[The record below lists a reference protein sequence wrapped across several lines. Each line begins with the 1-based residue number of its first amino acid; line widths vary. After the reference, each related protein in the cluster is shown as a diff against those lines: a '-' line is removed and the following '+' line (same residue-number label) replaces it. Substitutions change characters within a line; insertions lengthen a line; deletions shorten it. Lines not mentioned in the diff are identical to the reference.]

1 MGVKAR
7 CIFAYRNMRH
17 FVSTYK
23 LRGGGAEEERK
34 KNVVTQ
40 TAMGSVN
47 TFFSNIKWIVSFFI
61 WKRTQKKKEKF
72 GLLFS
77 DRVVICTISIWMN
90 LLKDVSV
97 FLFSPWRND
106 EEGAWYLQLN
116 SRKKKEKK
124 YFHVKVFC
132 FVFFLF
138 VFCFVVELGTILYRE
153 IIIIKNHVNSSR
165 WLPMRASVGSFV
177 SMRVEMIGVSFSF
190 FPLWCNRERTNSEVC
205 GKILVLKLFSKW
217 LAASDAKE
225 DVRLLCKWW
234 PTRTSSSDEITL
246 EKTSCDSHVWTAKQ
260 KGQTRESLGFFFSK
274 FLFIYFSRWQ
284 ANNGPPIHLS
294 FVCASVGQTPL
305 DTPKT
310 RWNLCI
316 LRCKLRE

>member
-1 MGVKAR
+1 M
-7 CIFAYRNMRH
+7 
-17 FVSTYK
+17 
-23 LRGGGAEEERK
+23 
-34 KNVVTQ
+34 
-40 TAMGSVN
+40 
-47 TFFSNIKWIVSFFI
+47 
-61 WKRTQKKKEKF
+61 
-72 GLLFS
+72 LFS

-97 FLFSPWRND
+97 FSFSPWRND

-116 SRKKKEKK
+116 SRKKKEQK

-132 FVFFLF
+132 FFFVRFLF
-138 VFCFVVELGTILYRE
+138 CCWVRNDTLPRNHNNKKSRALVSMIADARLCRVFC
-153 IIIIKNHVNSSR
+153 VNAGWNDWR
-165 WLPMRASVGSFV
+165 LVF
-177 SMRVEMIGVSFSF
+177 IC
-190 FPLWCNRERTNSEVC
+190 PLWCNRERTNSEVC

>member
-1 MGVKAR
+1 MSR
-7 CIFAYRNMRH
+7 F
-17 FVSTYK
+17 
-23 LRGGGAEEERK
+23 L
-34 KNVVTQ
+34 
-40 TAMGSVN
+40 
-47 TFFSNIKWIVSFFI
+47 
-61 WKRTQKKKEKF
+61 
-72 GLLFS
+72 
-77 DRVVICTISIWMN
+77 
-90 LLKDVSV
+90 V
-97 FLFSPWRND
+97 F
-106 EEGAWYLQLN
+106 
-116 SRKKKEKK
+116 
-124 YFHVKVFC
+124 
-132 FVFFLF
+132 FFLF
-138 VFCFVVELGTILYRE
+138 VLCFVVELGTILYRE

-190 FPLWCNRERTNSEVC
+190 FPLWCNREGTNSEVC

-316 LRCKLRE
+316 LRCKLRK